1 MPRSILTWSLALVTA
16 VLAVCVA
23 ADRFASAGVRTAAD
37 STRTDR
43 SVKLDLIEKLRHG
56 PQLLILGDSRGR
68 EAEPSFLQKLTGL
81 SGFNAAVTG
90 GSAPDGW
97 VFTRYTRDLFPHQKR
112 RYIWFVSAGL
122 AGNIINPY
130 FETDPRSQRYLKE
143 VAPYLSSETDDVA
156 WQDHSRYH
164 ADGSLAD
171 RERFSPSRAQKLKAR
186 ASQLVDQ
193 IRRHPP
199 PVVTA
204 RDLTHFQ
211 LFEHLV
217 AYMNQ
222 QGARPVIVFNPVYP
236 SVLAEL
242 EKYGNPLLTS
252 SLEYLRSVRSRFGY
266 VVVNCEDSRKWGGN
280 DYDWANPTHVGR
292 GNMRRLLRYVIAHAG
307 GALK

>member
-1 MPRSILTWSLALVTA
+1 VPRSILTLVIA
-16 VLAVCVA
+16 VLAVGAA
-23 ADRFASAGVRTAAD
+23 ADRFASAAD
-37 STRTDR
+37 GTRTDR
-43 SVKLDLIEKLRHG
+43 SVKLDLIQKLRHG
-56 PQLLILGDSRGR
+56 PQLMILGDSRGR
-68 EAEPSFLQKLTGL
+68 EAEPSFLQQLTGL

-90 GSAPDGW
+90 GTAPDGW

-143 VAPYLSSETDDVA
+143 VTPYLSSETDDVP
-156 WQDHSRYH
+156 WTDHSRYH

-171 RERFSPSRAQKLKAR
+171 RQRPFSPSRARKLKAR
-186 ASQLVDQ
+186 AAQLVDQ

-199 PVVTA
+199 RVTSV
-204 RDLTHFQ
+204 DLSHFQ

-222 QGARPVIVFNPVYP
+222 RGSRPVIVFNPVYP
-236 SVLAEL
+236 TVLTEL
-242 EKYGNPLLTS
+242 AKYGNPVLTS
-252 SLEYLRSVRSRFGY
+252 SLQYLRSVRSRFDF

-292 GNMRRLLRYVIAHAG
+292 GNMRRLLKYVVAHAG
-307 GALK
+307 SALK